1 MTQTSQQKLVTG
13 SDSGQVIAMRQKRGS
28 RREHKLT
35 LWFLGPFDSRD
46 IHLGYRTFRGCL
58 FLREE
63 IVPFQKWNGS
73 NFLPKTASATDV
85 TLAARVQG
93 ASKER
98 RLVGKTRTRHCG
110 QLFSGRTCLKVIDF
124 INSCG

>member
-13 SDSGQVIAMRQKRGS
+13 SDSGQVIAIRQKRGS

-35 LWFLGPFDSRD
+35 VWFLGPFDIRD

-73 NFLPKTASATDV
+73 NFLPKTTSATDV
-85 TLAARVQG
+85 TLATRVKGLEG
-93 ASKER
+93 AP
-98 RLVGKTRTRHCG
+98 
-110 QLFSGRTCLKVIDF
+110 TCRKNPNTTLRSI
-124 INSCG
+124 IQRANLSEGN